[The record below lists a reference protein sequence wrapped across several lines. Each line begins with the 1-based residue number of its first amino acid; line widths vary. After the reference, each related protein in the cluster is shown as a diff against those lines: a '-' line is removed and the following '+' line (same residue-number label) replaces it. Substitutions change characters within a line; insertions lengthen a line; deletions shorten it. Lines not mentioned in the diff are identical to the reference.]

1 MSETPKEYTI
11 AEVRAHNT
19 KGEPWLTIHDKVYDV
34 SKFLDEHPG
43 GEEVL
48 LEQAGRNATEH
59 FEDVGHSS
67 DARELMK
74 QYYIGDIVEAERKE
88 APKKAKAAVE
98 SKTVPPLVKES
109 TPAKSSG
116 GFPIVPALLALVA
129 SGVAFYIFK
138 FGKNM

>member
-1 MSETPKEYTI
+1 MSSPQQYTA

-19 KGEPWLTIHDKVYDV
+19 KSAPWLTIHDKVYDV
-34 SKFLDEHPG
+34 TKFLDEHPG

-74 QYYIGDIVEAERKE
+74 QYYIGDIVESERKE
-88 APKKAKAAVE
+88 KPKEAKAA
-98 SKTVPPLVKES
+98 SSSTIPPLTKDPNAKSTGGFTFPTVPV
-109 TPAKSSG
+109 
-116 GFPIVPALLALVA
+116 LLAVA
-129 SGVAFYIFK
+129 SAAIAFYVYK
-138 FGKNM
+138 FSKHI